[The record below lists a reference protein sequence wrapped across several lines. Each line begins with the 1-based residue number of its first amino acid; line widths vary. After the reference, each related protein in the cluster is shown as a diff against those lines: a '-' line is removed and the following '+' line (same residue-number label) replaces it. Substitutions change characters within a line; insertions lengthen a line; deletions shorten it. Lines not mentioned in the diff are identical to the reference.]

1 MNRGLLVGR
10 AVCQHR
16 ARSEVVG
23 RALAQHRACIE
34 LPVKHFARATYS
46 TTPTGRFVL
55 PEKYANMIR
64 SALQRFVP
72 RYQGPAIGLSIY
84 TSCTAHPD
92 FDAFWLTQCRMPH
105 TFQTWFSTTTLYVWL
120 AMVRLRASPHA
131 KHYMQG
137 LIDAFFR
144 DAEAKM
150 RASGVT
156 SGRIVNDTLKDLVS
170 SFKGTVMSLDEG
182 FATSDAVLAAAVWRN
197 LVPEDEAV
205 LQVDAVVRFVREQLS
220 MLDACEMEDVLAGRF
235 QFRSVMSVDDGKAGD
250 KAGEKV
256 GDEDTKLSG

>member
-23 RALAQHRACIE
+23 RALAQHRAHDA
-34 LPVKHFARATYS
+34 LPVKHMVALRATYS
-46 TTPTGRFVL
+46 TTPTPTPTGRFVL

-64 SALQRFVP
+64 NLLQPFVP
-72 RYQGPAIGLSIY
+72 RYQGPAIGLAIY
-84 TSCTAHPD
+84 TSCTTYPD
-92 FDAFWLTQCRMPH
+92 FDAFWLAQCNMPH
-105 TFQTWFSTTTLYVWL
+105 TFQTWFSTTSFYVWM

-197 LVPEDEAV
+197 LVPEDDAV

-220 MLDACEMEDVLAGRF
+220 MLDACKMEDVLAGGF
-235 QFRSVMSVDDGKAGD
+235 KFGPVMGVAGD
-250 KAGEKV
+250 KAGDKE
-256 GDEDTKLSG
+256 TKLSG